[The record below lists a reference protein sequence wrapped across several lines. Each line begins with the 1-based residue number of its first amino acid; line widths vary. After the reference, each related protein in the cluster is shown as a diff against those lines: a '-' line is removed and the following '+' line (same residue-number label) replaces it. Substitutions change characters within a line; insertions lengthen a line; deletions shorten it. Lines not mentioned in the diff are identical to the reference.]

1 MHTQTM
7 EGLIGA
13 RTNMNLMNVP
23 MRVYREARQKGDVST
38 MERAMGYVMDIGDK
52 AQKYQKKADE
62 GMEKDAKEAKEKE
75 KKASEKMV
83 EERRKER
90 DELRERLE
98 RSKAEK
104 NGTEMNEEVSGRAD
118 EASGQEE
125 NVAVT
130 AKDFVVQ
137 AGLGERI
144 DVSL

>member
-23 MRVYREARQKGDVST
+23 MRVYKEARQKGNTAV
-38 MERAMGYVMDIGDK
+38 MERAMGYVMDFSER
-52 AQKYQKKADE
+52 AQEYQKKADE
-62 GMEKDAKEAKEKE
+62 GMEKEAKEARQKE
-75 KKASEKMV
+75 KKASENMV

-98 RSKAEK
+98 ISKAEK
-104 NGTEMNEEVSGRAD
+104 SGTEMNEEVSERAG
-118 EASGQEE
+118 EASLQEE

-130 AKDFVVQ
+130 AKDSVVQ
-137 AGLGERI
+137 AGLGEKI
-144 DVSL
+144 DVSI

>member
-52 AQKYQKKADE
+52 AQEYQKKADE

-98 RSKAEK
+98 RSKAK
-104 NGTEMNEEVSGRAD
+104 KHGTEMNEKVSERAG

-130 AKDFVVQ
+130 AKDSVVQ
-137 AGLGERI
+137 AGLGKKI
-144 DVSL
+144 DVSI

>member
-23 MRVYREARQKGDVST
+23 MRVYREARQKGDTAT
-38 MERAMGYVMDIGDK
+38 MERAMGYAMDIGDK
-52 AQKYQKKADE
+52 AQEYRKKADE
-62 GMEKDAKEAKEKE
+62 GMEKDAKEAREKE
-75 KKASEKMV
+75 KKASEKML
-83 EERRKER
+83 EECRKER

-130 AKDFVVQ
+130 AKDSVVH

>member
-23 MRVYREARQKGDVST
+23 MRVYKEARQKGNT
-38 MERAMGYVMDIGDK
+38 AAMERAMGYVMDFSER
-52 AQKYQKKADE
+52 AQEYQKKADE
-62 GMEKDAKEAKEKE
+62 GMEKGAKEAREKE
-75 KKASEKMV
+75 KKASENMV
-83 EERRKER
+83 EKHRKER

-104 NGTEMNEEVSGRAD
+104 NGTEMNEEVSERVGK
-118 EASGQEE
+118 ASWQEE

-130 AKDFVVQ
+130 AKDSVVQ
-137 AGLGERI
+137 AGLGEKI
-144 DVSL
+144 DVSI

>member
-13 RTNMNLMNVP
+13 RTNMNLMDVP
-23 MRVYREARQKGDVST
+23 MRVYKEARQKGDT
-38 MERAMGYVMDIGDK
+38 ANMERAMGYAMDFGETAK
-52 AQKYQKKADE
+52 EYQKKADE
-62 GMEKDAKEAKEKE
+62 GMEKDAKEARDKE

-104 NGTEMNEEVSGRAD
+104 SGTEMNEEVSGRAD

-130 AKDFVVQ
+130 AKDSVVH

>member
-23 MRVYREARQKGDVST
+23 MRVYKEARQKGNT
-38 MERAMGYVMDIGDK
+38 AAMERAMGYVMDFSER
-52 AQKYQKKADE
+52 AQEYQKKADE
-62 GMEKDAKEAKEKE
+62 GMEKDAKEAREKE
-75 KKASEKMV
+75 KKASEKMM

-104 NGTEMNEEVSGRAD
+104 NGTEMNEKVSETVG
-118 EASGQEE
+118 EAFGQEE
-125 NVAVT
+125 DVSVT
-130 AKDFVVQ
+130 AKDSVVQ
-137 AGLGERI
+137 AGLGEKI
-144 DVSL
+144 DVSI